1 MAPESKPKMSS
12 ALMAM
17 KFMRQGEALKK
28 EEDEKLKKRQL
39 EDSSRWTLR
48 KIPKNSFSSIGIK
61 SQETTNT
68 PKKIVLETA
77 SFEDIYGQ
85 DSKKTNS
92 SQQGRRAF
100 GNFEKTAQDESK
112 EAVEE
117 DLRNKDEDF
126 DIDNLLDRTNKNN
139 KKREGSQSIEDQE
152 RYAKRRDFQVLR
164 GLKSI
169 SGGASSAKSSSS
181 DKKKKRKYGYD
192 KRSNKD

>member
-1 MAPESKPKMSS
+1 
-12 ALMAM
+12 
-17 KFMRQGEALKK
+17 MRQGEALKK

-100 GNFEKTAQDESK
+100 GNFEKTVSYF
-112 EAVEE
+112 VIFFS
-117 DLRNKDEDF
+117 LFGN
-126 DIDNLLDRTNKNN
+126 NLIIYFRHRMKVKKQLKKIYGIRTKTLTSTIFWIEQI
-139 KKREGSQSIEDQE
+139 KTTKREKVHN
-152 RYAKRRDFQVLR
+152 R
-164 GLKSI
+164 
-169 SGGASSAKSSSS
+169 
-181 DKKKKRKYGYD
+181 
-192 KRSNKD
+192 